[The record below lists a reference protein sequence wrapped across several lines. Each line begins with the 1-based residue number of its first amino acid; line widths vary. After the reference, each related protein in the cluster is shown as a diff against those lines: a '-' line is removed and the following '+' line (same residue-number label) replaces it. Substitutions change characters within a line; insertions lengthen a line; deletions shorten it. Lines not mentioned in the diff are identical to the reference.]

1 MSRLTGYWREELGSA
16 AEFALVLIPFSM
28 LIFMILHLGLM
39 FYANENLQ
47 YAAEAAARCY
57 SVDSTNCGTTANAAG
72 YASARYKGPNIGA
85 SFLASYTALPAGCG
99 HKVTGTGTYQVDA
112 LLVHRSVT
120 LRAASCFP

>member
-1 MSRLTGYWREELGSA
+1 MRGLTGYWREELGHA
-16 AEFALVLIPFSM
+16 AEFAIVLIPFTM
-28 LIFMILHLGLM
+28 LIFMIVHLGLM

-57 SVDSTNCGTTANAAG
+57 SVDSTNCGSVTAAQN
-72 YASARYKGPNIGA
+72 YALARYKGPNIGA
-85 SFLASYTALPAGCG
+85 AFVASNVALPTGCG

-112 LLVHRSVT
+112 VLVHRAVT